1 MKQALE
7 HGNDRYLPERYR
19 ERPEANINQ
28 MLPAGWG
35 SFYVSGFIGNIWN
48 DELGRTEKSNYA
60 LGYNNRFGSS
70 TGAFLLAEPTMK
82 TVVTTIRST

>member
-1 MKQALE
+1 
-7 HGNDRYLPERYR
+7 
-19 ERPEANINQ
+19 

-60 LGYNNRFGSS
+60 LGYTTGLARRP
-70 TGAFLLAEPTMK
+70 GAFRLAEPTMK
-82 TVVTTIRST
+82 TVVTTNDLPERIYAARPSL